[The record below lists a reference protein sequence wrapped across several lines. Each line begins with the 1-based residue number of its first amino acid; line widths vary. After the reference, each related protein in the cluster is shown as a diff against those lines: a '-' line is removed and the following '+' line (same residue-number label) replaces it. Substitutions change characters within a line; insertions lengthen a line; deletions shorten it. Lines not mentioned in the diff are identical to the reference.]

1 MNVYALRDIKPKIS
15 PDVAF
20 IADDVIILGD
30 VEIEEG
36 CTIFS
41 GVIIEGLGT
50 SVKIGKFTN
59 IQSGTIIHGLP
70 DSGTVIGE
78 YNTIGHK
85 CLLHGCTLKNLVTI
99 GMGSIVM
106 GKTIIGR
113 GSLVGAGSLIT
124 ERKNFPEMSFILGH
138 PAKLIKKL
146 DESVVDD
153 AKKTADLYYKHGLEF
168 KKDLKKIN

>member
-30 VEIEEG
+30 VEIEKG

-41 GVIIEGLGT
+41 GVVIEGLGT

-70 DSGTVIGE
+70 DSGTIIGE

-85 CLLHGCTLKNLVTI
+85 CLLHGCTLENLVTI

-106 GKTIIGR
+106 GETIIGR

-124 ERKNFPEMSFILGH
+124 ERKKFPEMSFIIGH

-153 AKKTADLYYKHGLEF
+153 AKNIAELYYKHGLEF
-168 KKDLKKIN
+168 RKNLKKIN